1 MSRERLGFVGFF
13 ATHQVAGNLLML
25 LMIVFGLFGLS
36 NLNRQVLPDFKLEV
50 INVTVAWPGA
60 SPQDV
65 EENIIEAIEPEVR
78 FITDVDTVKSTAFE
92 GRAELSITFKEGAN
106 MSIALT
112 DVQAAIS
119 RITTFPSDI
128 ESPIV
133 NQLINADE
141 VCRLEISGPFHF
153 SLSAA
158 PELSATGID
167 LHAKTGDDNIN
178 LQKFELQFMLAPLL
192 DGTLQIDRLLVTD
205 MVANLSDPAG
215 ENSDS
220 DSGLTP
226 GYFLPALILKSATIT
241 ILRLQI

>member
-1 MSRERLGFVGFF
+1 MTPMKKIFSFK
-13 ATHQVAGNLLML
+13 NLLL
-25 LMIVFGLFGLS
+25 ALTGSLFGLLLLIATIIAFFDDDDYRWLLIELVDLSS
-36 NLNRQVLPDFKLEV
+36 NY
-50 INVTVAWPGA
+50 
-60 SPQDV
+60 
-65 EENIIEAIEPEVR
+65 
-78 FITDVDTVKSTAFE
+78 
-92 GRAELSITFKEGAN
+92 
-106 MSIALT
+106 
-112 DVQAAIS
+112 
-119 RITTFPSDI
+119 
-128 ESPIV
+128 
-133 NQLINADE
+133 
-141 VCRLEISGPFHF
+141 RLEISGPFHF

-167 LHAKTGDDNIN
+167 LHAKTGDDNIS